1 MAAEEEVRDALKEC
15 YDPHIPIN
23 IVDLGLIY
31 DIETVGDKARIKM
44 TLTTPS
50 CPMAGQLSEQAR
62 QKVLALDS
70 VSEVDL
76 ELVFEPPWSK
86 EMISDEAKEEL
97 SNLGFM

>member
-1 MAAEEEVRDALKEC
+1 MATEKDVRSNLEEC

-31 DIETVGDKARIKM
+31 GIEVEGDKVEIQM

-62 QKVLALDS
+62 QKVLELDD
-70 VSEVDL
+70 VEEV
-76 ELVFEPPWSK
+76 EIEMVFDPPWSK
-86 EMISDEAKEEL
+86 DMISEEAMQEL
-97 SNLGFM
+97 ADLGFM